1 MRNQI
6 PCTLFVI
13 AALILSP
20 RLLAQSQPE
29 SPQSAQAPQ
38 KATSTGQTPLPKVT
52 SDAHPEL
59 HRRDPRYRIQPD
71 DVLDL
76 SFRYTPE
83 FDQEVTVNPD
93 GFIQV
98 KGLQDGILVK
108 GQTIPELVATLQHS
122 YSTVL
127 NDPVISV
134 VLSDFERPYFIVGG
148 QVIKP
153 GKYDLRG
160 PTTASQAVSIAGG
173 FTDFPKNTQVILFR
187 KYSDDEVETRVLN
200 LKKIL
205 KGKDPNEDV
214 QLQPGDMIYIPKS
227 FMGKIDRFIPR
238 SSLGTYFNP
247 AQP

>member
-1 MRNQI
+1 MRNVI
-6 PCTLFVI
+6 IFTLLP
-13 AALILSP
+13 LILLVVSP
-20 RLLAQSQPE
+20 HLAAQSQPQA
-29 SPQSAQAPQ
+29 PQAPQ
-38 KATSTGQTPLPKVT
+38 KAESAGQPAVPQVS

-71 DVLDL
+71 DVLEL

-93 GFIQV
+93 GYIEL
-98 KGLQDGILVK
+98 KGLQSSVLVK
-108 GQTIPELVATLQHS
+108 GQTIPELVVTLERS
-122 YSTVL
+122 YATVL

-187 KYSDDEVETRVLN
+187 RYSDNEVETRVLD

-238 SSLGTYFNP
+238 TSLGTYFNP